1 MSLLMLIAIAVGIA
15 AIAGIYRLII
25 GPTLTDRVIG
35 LDLLFAIAIIYCLIA
50 GWASGRTVYVDV
62 AIGLAITGFIATLSW
77 SRLIQVQSEKPGG
90 ET

>member
-1 MSLLMLIAIAVGIA
+1 MLMLIAIAVGIT
-15 AIAGIYRLII
+15 AIAGIYRLLI
-25 GPTLTDRVIG
+25 GPALTDRVIG

-77 SRLIQVQSEKPGG
+77 SRLIQIQGEKPGG
-90 ET
+90 GT